1 MAVELVTQAEYARR
15 RRVSREA
22 VRKAVAE
29 GRVSLIDGRID
40 PIVADVQ
47 WSTNTRARAD
57 AGKATTDTG
66 KVVAGAAAGKQQK
79 GEEGEGYWGARS
91 RREEAEASL
100 AELELAAKAGSLIDR
115 AGVEM
120 AMETAFRLV
129 RDAIMATPDRLP
141 LPVDVCATLRNALR
155 DTLADVEKT
164 IQTTLVQEPVQ

>member
-1 MAVELVTQAEYARR
+1 M
-15 RRVSREA
+15 SREA

-79 GEEGEGYWGARS
+79 GDEGEGYWGARS
-91 RREEAEASL
+91 RREEAEA
-100 AELELAAKAGSLIDR
+100 IFRRYDPR
-115 AGVEM
+115 P
-120 AMETAFRLV
+120 RLV
-129 RDAIMATPDRLP
+129 IVGGDPIALATARGS
-141 LPVDVCATLRNALR
+141 VS
-155 DTLADVEKT
+155 
-164 IQTTLVQEPVQ
+164 QTAPSQ